1 MRSSKSNFDT
11 KPTQLLQL
19 APKTKILWIFG
30 DYTDRHPAWKA
41 ARETAVDFCQFFREH
56 GGDGE
61 VMTLPDLGITGN
73 SHMMMMEYNNYEIA
87 DLIEAWLIGHG
98 LTAEP

>member
-1 MRSSKSNFDT
+1 MRGRNSIFDKFGNVYGNNFAV
-11 KPTQLLQL
+11 K
-19 APKTKILWIFG
+19 
-30 DYTDRHPAWKA
+30 YYSYRHPAWKA